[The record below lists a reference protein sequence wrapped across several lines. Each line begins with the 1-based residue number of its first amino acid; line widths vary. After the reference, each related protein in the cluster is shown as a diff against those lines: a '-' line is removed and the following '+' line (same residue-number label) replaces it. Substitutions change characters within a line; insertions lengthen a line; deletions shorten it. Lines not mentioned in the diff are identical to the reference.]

1 MTGARPLLVLHYSE
15 LWLKGC
21 NKPFFISKL
30 KTSIEQTLEGLPV
43 RLEGHVNER
52 MVVSAQTPEA
62 AQEAAARLQR
72 VPGIEFIGVGV
83 GIPPTLERI
92 LAAGLESM
100 RGKDFHSYRVR
111 AKRASKQLP
120 FRSLEVERQ
129 LGALIGEQARAEGRD
144 VRVDLSNAEATCFV
158 QATATEAVVFTD
170 KLRGLG
176 GLPTGTAGRLM
187 CLLSGGIDSAVAAY
201 KIMRRGVRVNFV
213 HFYGAAA
220 RPGEESPPI
229 AREVVRQLTPYQGL
243 SRLFLV
249 DFDPIQRHIVANA
262 PDEFRLLLYRRFML
276 RISEKLARGH
286 RCHGTITGDS
296 IAQVASQ
303 TIANIEGVNSV
314 AKMPVY
320 RPLCGDDKQEITAI
334 ARKIGTYE
342 TSIEPFTD
350 CCPLYMPRNP
360 RLFASI
366 DELDAVE
373 AQLEAD
379 HMIRQATM
387 SLLRE
392 VYEYRMGKVER
403 KSVKQYVVAAKDI
416 SPVLA
421 G

>member
-1 MTGARPLLVLHYSE
+1 M
-15 LWLKGC
+15 
-21 NKPFFISKL
+21 
-30 KTSIEQTLEGLPV
+30 
-43 RLEGHVNER
+43 
-52 MVVSAQTPEA
+52 MVS
-62 AQEAAARLQR
+62 
-72 VPGIEFIGVGV
+72 
-83 GIPPTLERI
+83 
-92 LAAGLESM
+92 S
-100 RGKDFHSYRVR
+100 
-111 AKRASKQLP
+111 
-120 FRSLEVERQ
+120 
-129 LGALIGEQARAEGRD
+129 
-144 VRVDLSNAEATCFV
+144 FV
-158 QATATEAVVFTD
+158 QQPPFVGPIPRQIV
-170 KLRGLG
+170 
-176 GLPTGTAGRLM
+176 
-187 CLLSGGIDSAVAAY
+187 
-201 KIMRRGVRVNFV
+201 RR
-213 HFYGAAA
+213 
-220 RPGEESPPI
+220 
-229 AREVVRQLTPYQGL
+229 LTPYQGL

-303 TIANIEGVNSV
+303 TLANIEGVNSV

-379 HMIRQATM
+379 HLVRLATT